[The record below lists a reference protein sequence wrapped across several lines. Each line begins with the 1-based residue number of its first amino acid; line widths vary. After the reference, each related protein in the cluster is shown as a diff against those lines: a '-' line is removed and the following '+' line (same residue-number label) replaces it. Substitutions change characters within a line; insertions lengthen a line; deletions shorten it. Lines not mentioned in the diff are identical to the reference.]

1 MFKALPPPAA
11 RPFAPPARVNGT
23 QPHFP
28 RAQFTLYK
36 PRTLAFGYVIVPTS
50 ELSHPLRHFPYYEN
64 PPPVPW
70 TMENKAVPVG
80 ESLAKANTILVSTLI
95 RW

>member
-1 MFKALPPPAA
+1 MRLT
-11 RPFAPPARVNGT
+11 V

-64 PPPVPW
+64 LPPVPW
-70 TMENKAVPVG
+70 SKEKKAVPVG
-80 ESLAKANTILVSTLI
+80 DSLAKANTILVSTMI